1 LTGIEGILAR
11 RKDKLR
17 VVLSIH
23 LIQRSIAVEVD
34 EEAIELLT

>member
-1 LTGIEGILAR
+1 VEGILAR

>member
-1 LTGIEGILAR
+1 LIR

-17 VVLSIH
+17 VVVSIH

-34 EEAIELLT
+34 QDSIELAH